1 MFYLC
6 TYLDLLFTCTC
17 SSNYTTSQIHLMI
30 FTLKIN
36 KKKAVEGSDKSKD
49 GATPSLQSE
58 VITGNDKQIDELLGM
73 TA

>member
-1 MFYLC
+1 MYHSKLISV
-6 TYLDLLFTCTC
+6 LISPHAC
-17 SSNYTTSQIHLMI
+17 SFFQ
-30 FTLKIN
+30 IN

-58 VITGNDKQIDELLGM
+58 VTTGNDKQIDELLGM